1 MSYSTRA
8 SASRCFCVLVFVRD
22 WNSFIHVAARD
33 AKLHLAMLRT
43 SGISYYEQDGNGAV
57 TSLSDSGGALVS
69 TYAYDSYGKM
79 TSYAELWLDACRL
92 CSGRFAV
99 TGLAI
104 KGAVGF
110 CIYAPRML
118 LAGISMCPIKRRS
131 TDFNVASCDACLS
144 NCRTAA
150 CRAAFAQFLAIAL
163 IVALITQASLSPE
176 E

>member
-1 MSYSTRA
+1 
-8 SASRCFCVLVFVRD
+8 
-22 WNSFIHVAARD
+22 
-33 AKLHLAMLRT
+33 MLRT

-69 TYAYDSYGKM
+69 AYASDSYGKM

-110 CIYAPRML
+110 CIYTPRML

-131 TDFNVASCDACLS
+131 TDFKWRLAMHVLA
-144 NCRTAA
+144 TAG
-150 CRAAFAQFLAIAL
+150 LL
-163 IVALITQASLSPE
+163 LVALRSRDVITSLLEFYGSNLSGQVKFSACTLRLIFGNFTVQ
-176 E
+176 